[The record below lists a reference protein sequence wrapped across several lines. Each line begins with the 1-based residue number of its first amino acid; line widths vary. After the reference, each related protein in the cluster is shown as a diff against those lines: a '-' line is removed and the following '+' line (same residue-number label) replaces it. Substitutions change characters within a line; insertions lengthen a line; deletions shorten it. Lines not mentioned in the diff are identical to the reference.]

1 MVLRQRGAGGMT
13 DKGSGLLER
22 VTLVL
27 IGLILAYFAGLRL
40 GWLPLFWGA
49 TFLLI
54 AAMLLLANVFWWA
67 WVDRQL
73 RSPNPGPRSATCRR
87 WLRLAWGGFM
97 VLMLS
102 PLLLALAGLRGSWD
116 SYPLVLIVLTMI
128 WHLLMVLLS
137 TVWAPLAGLRVLFR
151 RLRPRRAVFVPAGE
165 AVDPSRREFL
175 LRAVAAAP
183 IVAAGG
189 AVGLATW
196 QDGRFVVRGVP
207 LHLPRLPARL
217 RGLTITHISDL
228 HVGRLFRPEHL
239 SRLVDAVNQL
249 KSDIIAV
256 TGDLVD
262 HSADFMPA
270 ACDALAQMDSR
281 CGRFVVIGNHDLI
294 DSPEKALQELRRREP
309 LLLVD
314 RMLPLLIDGET
325 IQIAGLFWS
334 RYDEARGQ
342 DPGHAGRVANTL
354 TGADSNRFTIALAHH
369 PHAFDPLADRGVD
382 LTLAGHTHGGQLMLT
397 PPGARTPIGG
407 GSLLFRYIWG
417 EYRRGE
423 SVLQVTSGVG
433 NWFPVRINAPAEI
446 VQYQLV

>member
-1 MVLRQRGAGGMT
+1 MIDRL
-13 DKGSGLLER
+13 SGLLER

-73 RSPNPGPRSATCRR
+73 RSPNPGPRSPTCRR
-87 WLRLAWGGFM
+87 LLRWGWGGF
-97 VLMLS
+97 VLVMLS
-102 PLLLALAGLRGSWD
+102 PLFLMLSGLRGSWD
-116 SYPLVLIVLTMI
+116 AYPLALIELILI
-128 WHLLMVLLS
+128 WHLLMVLLV
-137 TVWAPLAGLRVLFR
+137 TLWAPLAGLRAVLR
-151 RLRPRRAVFVPAGE
+151 GVRSSSAASVATE
-165 AVDPSRREFL
+165 ESENPSRRELL
-175 LRAVAAAP
+175 LRAIAAAP
-183 IVAAGG
+183 IIVAGG
-189 AVGLATW
+189 SLGLAVW
-196 QDGRFVVRGVP
+196 QGGRFRVRRVS
-207 LHLPRLPARL
+207 LRMPRLPDRL
-217 RGLTITHISDL
+217 RGLTIAHISDL

-239 SRLVDAVNQL
+239 SPLVETVNHL

-256 TGDLVD
+256 TGDIVD
-262 HSADFMPA
+262 HSVDFMPA
-270 ACDALAQMDSR
+270 ACDALAQMESR

-294 DSPEKALQELRRREP
+294 DSPREAVRELYHREP
-309 LLLVD
+309 FFLMD
-314 RMLPLLIDGET
+314 RTLPLLIDGET

-334 RYDEARGQ
+334 RYDERRGG
-342 DPGHAGRVANTL
+342 DPGHTGRVTETL
-354 TGADSNRFTIALAHH
+354 AGADPNRFTIALAHH

-397 PPGARTPIGG
+397 PPGSRTPIGG

-417 EYRRGE
+417 EYRRGDC
-423 SVLQVTSGVG
+423 VLEVSAGVG

-446 VQYQLV
+446 TQIRLI

>member
-1 MVLRQRGAGGMT
+1 MT
-13 DKGSGLLER
+13 DKGSVLLER
-22 VTLVL
+22 VTLIL
-27 IGLILAYFAGLRL
+27 IGLILAYFLGLRL
-40 GWLPLFWGA
+40 DWLPLFWGA

-54 AAMLLLANVFWWA
+54 AAMLVLANVFWWA

-73 RSPNPGPRSATCRR
+73 RSPNPGPRSPTCRR
-87 WLRLAWGGFM
+87 WLRLGWGGFM
-97 VLMLS
+97 LAMLS
-102 PLLLALAGLRGSWD
+102 PLFLMLSGLRSSWDAYPLALIE
-116 SYPLVLIVLTMI
+116 LIMV
-128 WHLLMVLLS
+128 WHLLMVLLV
-137 TVWAPLAGLRVLFR
+137 TLWAPLAGLRTAFR
-151 RLRPRRAVFVPAGE
+151 RVRSASAASVPTQESAN
-165 AVDPSRREFL
+165 PSRRELL
-175 LRAVAAAP
+175 LRAIAAAP
-183 IVAAGG
+183 IIVAGG
-189 AVGLATW
+189 SLGLAVW
-196 QDGRFVVRGVP
+196 QRGRFRVRRMT
-207 LHLPRLPARL
+207 LRMPRLPDRL

-294 DSPEKALQELRRREP
+294 DSPQEAVRELDHREP
-309 LLLVD
+309 FFLMD

-354 TGADSNRFTIALAHH
+354 AGADSNRFTIALAHH

-446 VQYQLV
+446 VQYRLVQG